1 LPNAG
6 KYIGWLERFLIIT
19 FILVNNY
26 NGIGFILAAKGI
38 LRFGEIKESTDR
50 KFAEYVIF
58 GTLLSFSISF
68 ALGIIMRF
76 ILGLEANCN

>member
-38 LRFGEIKESTDR
+38 LRFGEIR
-50 KFAEYVIF
+50 KARIGNSLNMSYW
-58 GTLLSFSISF
+58 GHY
-68 ALGIIMRF
+68 
-76 ILGLEANCN
+76 